1 MTITYAIDGAG
12 TQCRQQ
18 KARCDSNTQPDKK
31 CSRCRR
37 LNLACF
43 ISGSFKRQHKRSRLT
58 ELEQEAEA
66 LRKKLRASG
75 SVGSASSVQGPA
87 DQELSS
93 SHLPDTLRSRGTIAP
108 LPTQAAPSPTEPT
121 HASNSTDSSAKQ
133 VTISRCLNDVV
144 VTAREID
151 ELFDMY
157 VMPLLSSLS
166 EISNQKLNTAL
177 QVLP

>member
-1 MTITYAIDGAG
+1 MAATYAADGAG

-18 KARCDSNTQPDKK
+18 KAKCDSNTQPDQK

-66 LRKKLRASG
+66 LRKKLRASEP
-75 SVGSASSVQGPA
+75 VNSASSIQGTSH
-87 DQELSS
+87 ELSS
-93 SHLPDTLRSRGTIAP
+93 FQIPNPTGDRDNIAP
-108 LPTQAAPSPTEPT
+108 LPPQAGRSPAEPT
-121 HASNSTDSSAKQ
+121 HASNSTDSSAKEA
-133 VTISRCLNDVV
+133 TISRCLSDIVI
-144 VTAREID
+144 TAREID
-151 ELFDMY
+151 ELFDLY
-157 VMPLLSSLS
+157 VMSPHFAFS
-166 EISNQKLNTAL
+166 EVPNQRLNTAL